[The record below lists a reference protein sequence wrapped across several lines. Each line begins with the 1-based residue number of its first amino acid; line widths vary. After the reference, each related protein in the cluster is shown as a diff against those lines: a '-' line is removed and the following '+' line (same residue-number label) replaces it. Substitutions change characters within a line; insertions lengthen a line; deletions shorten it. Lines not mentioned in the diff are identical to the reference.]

1 MIPHRIVIASATGLI
16 AAFLLAACSSTG
28 SDASG
33 TGAGTVTPAAVASS
47 GPATSAPAVS
57 APDDPSPAGGG
68 QSVTTAVRGA
78 GGTVTDG
85 NGMTLYRY
93 DRDRPNPSRWTCS
106 GACVKTWIPVI
117 VQDPVQTSGVD
128 KSLLGTVHRDGR
140 TQLTLAGWPL
150 YRYVG
155 DTAAG
160 QANGQGKD
168 GQWHAVTPTG
178 GRAG

>member
-47 GPATSAPAVS
+47 GPATSAPAAS
-57 APDDPSPAGGG
+57 APAGGG

-117 VQDPVQTSGVD
+117 VQDPVQVSGVD

-160 QANGQGKD
+160 QTNGQGRD